1 VAFDVFHPAITEE
14 QVAGGLVELGDLGKA
29 DAEQSPVEW
38 TILSD
43 ELDRRLDAAL
53 RAAMQ
58 SQDDEEPEGSAGT
71 PR

>member
-14 QVAGGLVELGDLGKA
+14 QVAAGLVELGDLGKA
-29 DAEQSPVEW
+29 EAEQSPVEW